1 MENTSTLKINL
12 EDAVLTIVI
21 NRPDKLNALSETV
34 LSELKTILTEA
45 KNQPYSELRGVIV
58 TGEGEKAFIAGADIK
73 AMLTMTPDDSM
84 DFGKLGQDVTLLFE
98 SLNVPVI
105 ACINGFA
112 LGGGLEM
119 AMSCD
124 FMYCTPNAV
133 FGQPEVK
140 IGLIPGFGGT
150 QRLSRYVGVAK
161 CRELVYTGKNIL
173 ADEAMALG
181 LVNQCFDTKEEMLNA
196 AKKTITNIK
205 RNSPIAVSKCK
216 QLVNEGEC
224 LPIEKGL
231 DLERNGFKE
240 IFQTEDAKEGLT
252 SFLDKRAPE
261 YKGQ

>member
-1 MENTSTLKINL
+1 MESTSTLKVNIQ
-12 EDAVLTIVI
+12 DSVLTITI

-34 LSELKTILTEA
+34 LTELRSILAQANE
-45 KNQPYSELRGVIV
+45 QPLSELRGVII

-84 DFGKLGQDVTLLFE
+84 RFGKLGQDVTLLFE
-98 SLNVPVI
+98 SLTVPVI

-150 QRLSRYVGVAK
+150 QRLSRYIGVAK

-173 ADEAMALG
+173 AEEAITLG
-181 LVNQCFDTKEEMLNA
+181 LVNQCFETKEEMLLGA
-196 AKKTITNIK
+196 MKTINSIK
-205 RNSPIAVSKCK
+205 RNSPLAVSKCK

-224 LPIEKGL
+224 LAIEKGL
-231 DLERNGFKE
+231 ALERNGFKD

-252 SFLDKRAPE
+252 SFLEKRAPN
-261 YKGQ
+261 YQGQ